1 MKIKKTCSAACRNKI
16 FQKWKLKKTCWA
28 ACRKNI
34 SKKKTCW
41 AACRVRHRHRQQPLP
56 SRLQL
61 SSARAGTPSCKWTI
75 VLKTIHWIIGK
86 KRVVFWSFAKPVHLC
101 YDRGSRQIAYIPF
114 VCFNQSSNT
123 TTAFFPDVSCM
134 AGLQLPIF
142 KCLLTVQF
150 TNRPLP
156 SVFVCC

>member
-1 MKIKKTCSAACRNKI
+1 MRNVRCHACDGRTDEQWKVEQYSVRAESAIIGIKK
-16 FQKWKLKKTCWA
+16 
-28 ACRKNI
+28 
-34 SKKKTCW
+34 
-41 AACRVRHRHRQQPLP
+41 
-56 SRLQL
+56 
-61 SSARAGTPSCKWTI
+61 G
-75 VLKTIHWIIGK
+75 
-86 KRVVFWSFAKPVHLC
+86 VVFWPFAKPVHLC
-101 YDRGSRQIAYIPF
+101 YDRGSKQIAYIPF